1 MRETGRMSDQKI
13 PLVLVPG
20 LLCDFNLWA
29 HQSRYLAEIA
39 ESSIAQSTLDDDL
52 PAMARRILADAPPTF
67 ALAGL
72 SMGGYVCLEIMRQ
85 APARVLKLA
94 LLDTS
99 ARPDT
104 PEQSARRR
112 GLIELA
118 EKGRFKGVT
127 PRLLPL
133 FVHPARLTDEDLTQA
148 VMEMTERVGKDT
160 FLRQQKAILARPDSR
175 PALAG
180 IDAPTLVAC
189 GREDQVTPLEMSEE
203 IAALTPGARLCVIEE
218 CGHLSSMERPFAVTA
233 LLRDWLLRD

>member
-1 MRETGRMSDQKI
+1 MSESKI
-13 PLVLVPG
+13 PLILVPG
-20 LLCDFNLWA
+20 LLCDYRLWS
-29 HQSRYLAEIA
+29 HQSQYLADIA
-39 ESSIAQSTLDDDL
+39 ESSIAQSTADDDL
-52 PAMARRILADAPPTF
+52 SIMARRILADAPPKF

-85 APARVLKLA
+85 APERVRRLA

-104 PEQSARRR
+104 PDQSARRR

-133 FVHPARLTDEDLTQA
+133 FLHPARLTDEDLTLA
-148 VMEMTERVGKDT
+148 VMDMTERVGKDA

-175 PALAG
+175 PGLAA
-180 IDAPTLVAC
+180 IEVPTMVAC

-203 IAALTPGARLCVIEE
+203 IAALTPAARLCVIEE

-233 LLRDWLLRD
+233 LMRDWLLRD

>member
-1 MRETGRMSDQKI
+1 MKTENI

-20 LLCDFNLWA
+20 LLCDRRLWV
-29 HQSRYLAEIA
+29 HQEKYLSDIADIAIA
-39 ESSIAQSTLDDDL
+39 ESMLDDDV
-52 PAMARRILADAPPTF
+52 PGMARRILAVAPPNF

-72 SMGGYVCLEIMRQ
+72 SMGGYVSLEIMRQ
-85 APARVLKLA
+85 APERVLRLA

-104 PEQSARRR
+104 DEQSARRR

-133 FVHPARLTDEDLTQA
+133 FVHKARLKDKALTQA
-148 VMEMTERVGKDT
+148 VMEMAERVGKDA

-175 PALAG
+175 PDLARVTV
-180 IDAPTLVAC
+180 PTLVAC
-189 GREDQVTPLEMSEE
+189 GREDLATPLEMSEE
-203 IAALTPGARLCVIEE
+203 IAALTPAARLCVIEE

-233 LLRDWLLRD
+233 LMRDWLLRN